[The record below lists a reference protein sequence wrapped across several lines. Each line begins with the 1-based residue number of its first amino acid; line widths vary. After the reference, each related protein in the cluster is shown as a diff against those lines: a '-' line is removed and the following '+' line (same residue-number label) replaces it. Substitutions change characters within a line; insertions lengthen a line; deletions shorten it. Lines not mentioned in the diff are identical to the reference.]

1 MAALHLDPTERTD
14 FRTLSVPWPLI
25 WESLCT
31 PISDA
36 TEEKHWHKLLHR
48 GIFVHNRQRD
58 PTKTILCRMIGS
70 SAQR

>member
-1 MAALHLDPTERTD
+1 MAALHLDPTERH
-14 FRTLSVPWPLI
+14 RLPNVSVPWPLI